1 MPKARYRKR
10 KDGRYETKIEV
21 GKDADGRRIRE
32 TVYARTIEEIENKI
46 AELKH
51 SINAK
56 TYVKK
61 NTTTFQQ
68 YSEKFLREKEVSSET
83 LTYKMYETIVSKYG
97 KDLADRKLSAIK
109 RQDIQQ
115 IINENKSKART
126 CEKIKIV
133 FNCIFEKAILDGEI
147 SRNPC
152 KGLELPRYQAAEKR
166 PLTDTEKILINLAD
180 FTDKQ
185 RVFVLIGQYYGLRKS
200 EIIALRKDSFDFH
213 KNLLYVN
220 RATEFIHEKPR
231 EKDTK
236 NHETRTLRM
245 IPAHADQIRRFI
257 ESLPDDQEPHIFRCE
272 DNDSWMDASSFRR
285 MWKQIV
291 QKMTDTA
298 KENGLPAPQNLTCH
312 VLRHEFCT
320 SLYYMGIDL
329 REAQRLTGH
338 KTLTVLSDIYVHL
351 DNAKRDPRD
360 RMVEYYQQEALRQE
374 QVLRNFTQK
383 NSQPLS

>member
-21 GKDADGRRIRE
+21 GKDAYGRRIRE

-245 IPAHADQIRRFI
+245 IPAHADQIQRFI

-374 QVLRNFTQK
+374 QVLKQFTAK